1 MQRSEVA
8 NYFVGDY
15 AGCNARAMMEEL
27 SNEDFS
33 KAWKKDSQTYKF
45 TYDDVKFEMEESC
58 PIRDDLE
65 NTQSESYKKHIQWME
80 TLDDVS
86 RKEEEKKSSMWI
98 KKLKKIQIYQLRF
111 LNKEFTALKEE

>member
-58 PIRDDLE
+58 PIKSDERVEFLY
-65 NTQSESYKKHIQWME
+65 QSQGRTVIQ
-80 TLDDVS
+80 
-86 RKEEEKKSSMWI
+86 KI
-98 KKLKKIQIYQLRF
+98 KKLQDYQRKF
-111 LNKEFTALKEE
+111 LNREFTALKEE